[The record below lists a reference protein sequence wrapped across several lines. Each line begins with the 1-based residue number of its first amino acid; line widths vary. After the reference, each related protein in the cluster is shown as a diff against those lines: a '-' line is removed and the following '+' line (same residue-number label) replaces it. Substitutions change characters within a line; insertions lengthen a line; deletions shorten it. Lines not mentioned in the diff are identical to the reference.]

1 MKIALVIGHKKA
13 RPGACNKDAGLCE
26 FEFNEK
32 LAHDIESKGELEDL
46 HIVYRRTYSK
56 LPQDINNLK
65 PDVAVSLHCNAFNE
79 KASGSEVLY
88 YHSSVKGEKIAKSFL
103 NNIVGVLGLPNRGI
117 KPKGTEDRGGYV
129 LRYTNAPC
137 IISEP
142 FFIDNDLDLLLVRN
156 RYDNFVAALIKSFKE
171 IESIII

>member
-1 MKIALVIGHKKA
+1 
-13 RPGACNKDAGLCE
+13 
-26 FEFNEK
+26 
-32 LAHDIESKGELEDL
+32 
-46 HIVYRRTYSK
+46 
-56 LPQDINNLK
+56 
-65 PDVAVSLHCNAFNE
+65 
-79 KASGSEVLY
+79 
-88 YHSSVKGEKIAKSFL
+88 
-103 NNIVGVLGLPNRGI
+103 VLGLPNRGI